1 MSKREKMPRDEI
13 TKQDVKS
20 SYVQQSFH
28 DMGGFDKFARFR
40 LAPTP

>member
-1 MSKREKMPRDEI
+1 MSKKEKMPRDEI
-13 TKQDVKS
+13 TRLNVRS
-20 SYVQQSFH
+20 GYVQQLFH

>member
-13 TKQDVKS
+13 TRQDVRS
-20 SYVQQSFH
+20 GCVQQMFH